1 MTLEIQNLTKSY
13 GAKKALDGVSM
24 TLTSGVYGLLG
35 PNGAGKSTLMN
46 IISGN
51 LTADSGVITYDGADI
66 RRMGRDFRA
75 ILGFMPQQ
83 LSLYDSFTGFRFL
96 SYIAALKG
104 MDAGRAQREIETAA
118 GLVNLSDVL
127 GKRLGSYSGGMK
139 QRIMIAQAILNDPKV
154 LILDE
159 PTAGLDPKERIRVR
173 NMISEIAMNKI
184 VILAT
189 HVVPDIEYIGKE
201 VILLKKGHLVKQDTP
216 QNILASLT
224 GKVFEVYVE
233 QPQVAAVEREYMVSN
248 ITAGVDRIAVRVISD
263 REPTEYEHRE
273 VMPSLEE
280 EYLYVFADEVK

>member
-13 GAKKALDGVSM
+13 GAKKALDDVSM